1 MKKSMMRRYIAF
13 AILASFLLVLF
24 GCGRND
30 VPAEPAEPSVS
41 EPAPRVPV
49 TETVGTRSETADIE
63 SGFAPYVIP
72 WNVNASQDA
81 KTYGTLDFYFM
92 SIGDMPFRLGTNS
105 PGKWGDACLVA
116 FPNGELMLVDS
127 GLAPGQR
134 FLVQN
139 LQLLGV
145 ERLDYLL
152 ISHPHDDHIDGAIQE
167 GGVLE
172 SIPVGKIF
180 CNGVLNKRPY
190 QGDQQKL
197 YDMAE
202 ERGIPVEYLNTGDTM
217 EIGGVQIE
225 ILQPPEGV
233 LGREMYE
240 TRQLNDYSIVMRM
253 DYGETSALFTGDI
266 YDSAEIALCSLMPD
280 KLDVDLLK
288 VPHHGGST
296 SSTERFVSTVSPEIA
311 VATANVKMPE
321 SVYRRYKN
329 IGADV
334 YLDWCDGYIFVSSDG
349 NELTV
354 ETSHARDTTIYEKYD
369 Q

>member
-1 MKKSMMRRYIAF
+1 MIKRTVRRLTAAVLTMM
-13 AILASFLLVLF
+13 LLLV
-24 GCGRND
+24 GCAGEQTNTAPD
-30 VPAEPAEPSVS
+30 TQEPPAVEKRIPI
-41 EPAPRVPV
+41 
-49 TETVGTRSETADIE
+49 TETVGTRSGDVKIE
-63 SGFAPYVIP
+63 EGFAPYVIP
-72 WNVNASQDA
+72 WNVNASENA
-81 KTYGTLDFYFM
+81 EKYGTLDFYFM
-92 SIGDMPFRLGTNS
+92 SIGDMPFRLGTAT

-127 GLAPGQR
+127 GLAPSQR

-139 LQLLGV
+139 LRLLGV
-145 ERLDYLL
+145 EKLDYLL

-172 SIPVGKIF
+172 NIPVGKIF
-180 CNGVLNKRPY
+180 CNGVLNERPY

-197 YDMAE
+197 YDMAA
-202 ERGIPVEYLNTGDTM
+202 ERNIPVEFLKAGDTM

-233 LGREMYE
+233 HGMEMYK

-266 YDSAEIALCSLMPD
+266 YDSAEIALCSMMPE

-288 VPHHGGST
+288 APHHGGAT
-296 SSTERFVSTVSPEIA
+296 SSTERFVHTVSPKIT
-311 VATANVKMPE
+311 VATANVMMPE
-321 SVYRRYKN
+321 KVYERYKSV
-329 IGADV
+329 GADV
-334 YLDWCDGYIFVSSDG
+334 YLDWCDGYIFISSDG
-349 NELTV
+349 KEMTV
-354 ETSHARDTTIYEKYD
+354 ETSQERDTDIYKKYD